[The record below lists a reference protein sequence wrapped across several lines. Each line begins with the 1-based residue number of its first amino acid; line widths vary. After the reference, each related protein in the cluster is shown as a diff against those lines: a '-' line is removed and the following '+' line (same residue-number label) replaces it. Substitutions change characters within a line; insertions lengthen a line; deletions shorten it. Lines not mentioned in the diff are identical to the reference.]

1 MAFSDLSAFKRFAQ
15 DPSEEQ
21 LFAAMAEYYELVGD
35 IVADGGHNIV
45 KFTGDVALLVFPADA
60 VDTGVLALRAL
71 K

>member
-35 IVADGGHNIV
+35 IVASWLKFISGG
-45 KFTGDVALLVFPADA
+45 GA
-60 VDTGVLALRAL
+60 VV
-71 K
+71 